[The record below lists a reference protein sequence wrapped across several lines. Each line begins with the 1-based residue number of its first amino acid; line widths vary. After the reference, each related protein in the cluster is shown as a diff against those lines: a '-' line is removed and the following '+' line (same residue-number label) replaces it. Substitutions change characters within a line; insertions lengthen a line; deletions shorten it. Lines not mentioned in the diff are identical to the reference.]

1 MTMHGPQYLEERRKG
16 IGGSDIAAILGLSP
30 WKTAYQVYQEK
41 RKEVDDWK
49 GNEATD
55 WGKRLEPVL
64 RQWYSD
70 TTGRVVRMPE
80 KIICHGKYPY
90 MLASL
95 DGFTD
100 DRRIVEIKTARH
112 GKGWGAPGT
121 NEIPDY
127 YALQCQHYMVVT
139 GYEVT
144 DVPVTIGGGSP
155 ELYEVPADREVQ
167 EMILEAAAEFWRR
180 VENGDPPEPKSYADV
195 VSRYGASRGAG
206 AVYADEA
213 DIANVA
219 SLRDVRQ
226 RIAELEAFE
235 DDLKAGLIKKIGDS
249 HDVMVDA
256 DGRALVTYKL
266 GRPASRF
273 DSKTFEKEHPELYK
287 SYLKTSEAQR
297 RFLLK

>member
-16 IGGSDIAAILGLSP
+16 IGGSDIAAVLGLSP

-70 TTGRVVRMPE
+70 TTGRAVRMPE

-213 DIANVA
+213 DIAKVA

-266 GRPASRF
+266 ARPASRF